1 MVVLPVGWMGP
12 MHSIM
17 SAVLPSS
24 STNPKLRVSD
34 CLAARVICD
43 CYGVLITSV
52 GSLAG
57 NGERNGQ
64 PREYEDVT
72 HDGGDTRWRRQL
84 YGSVMKFKGPIEP
97 SSVPLRHCHLGDP
110 VQKPLVP
117 RPGYE
122 RNAKHGNI
130 QKRNRYSSCV
140 SGTQASIPPVRH
152 CVDQGVRPLG
162 YKTAGSEPELHRRGH
177 RVGGLRSCGI
187 P

>member
-1 MVVLPVGWMGP
+1 
-12 MHSIM
+12 MHSLLF
-17 SAVLPSS
+17 AALASS
-24 STNPKLRVSD
+24 STSSKLRGSD

-43 CYGVLITSV
+43 WHGVLLSHFP
-52 GSLAG
+52 LDRR
-57 NGERNGQ
+57 RNGQ

-72 HDGGDTRWRRQL
+72 HDDGDSRWHRQV
-84 YGSVMKFKGPIEP
+84 YGSVMSQFKGPIEP

-177 RVGGLRSCGI
+177 RVGGLRSRGI